1 MQLTISFIMSPQL
14 DILTSSIWFT
24 FSKHPVLILH
34 TSCLRS
40 HILPFQD
47 NYLFSL
53 SDNLASSTSTLKQ
66 VELLTRKELRTVIV
80 QVCQGCSF
88 TSDKNT
94 RTPKI
99 HLLVGLYFMHCLFL
113 KAFLTLSLFII
124 LYFIH
129 LLEHQ
134 WIF

>member
-14 DILTSSIWFT
+14 DILTFSIWFT
-24 FSKHPVLILH
+24 FSKHPVLILN
-34 TSCLRS
+34 TSCLSS

-53 SDNLASSTSTLKQ
+53 SDNLASSTLKK
-66 VELLTRKELRTVIV
+66 VELLTRRELYPVIV
-80 QVCQGCSF
+80 QLCQGCSF

-94 RTPKI
+94 TIPKI
-99 HLLVGLYFMHCLFL
+99 HLLVGLCFMHCLFL
-113 KAFLTLSLFII
+113 KASPTLSSIII
-124 LYFIH
+124 LSFTH